1 MRESIRE
8 ARPADSLTYFLKGKT
23 MKKFRNWSILM
34 LGVVALAMAGCNT
47 LEGAGEDIE
56 AAGDSIQDAAD

>member
-1 MRESIRE
+1 
-8 ARPADSLTYFLKGKT
+8 